1 MSKALSA
8 MAEISGCI
16 LNKTKHQVSLSMQKT
31 ENNELKPTSAQ
42 SDTKYLNN
50 KMLFLVLHGGS
61 QLWRKNTYPV
71 SRVSVYICT
80 HVLWVIVRNRLVF
93 VIFNQKLGRIQISEG
108 ENSEKI
114 KLFQIILKT
123 FEMFK
128 FYEFLD
134 KLKHS
139 EITSINT

>member
-61 QLWRKNTYPV
+61 
-71 SRVSVYICT
+71 
-80 HVLWVIVRNRLVF
+80 
-93 VIFNQKLGRIQISEG
+93 
-108 ENSEKI
+108 
-114 KLFQIILKT
+114 
-123 FEMFK
+123 
-128 FYEFLD
+128 
-134 KLKHS
+134 
-139 EITSINT
+139 